1 MAIPPLVVFGPSG
14 VGKGTLINRLIKE
27 FPNAFGF
34 SVSHTTRAPRPGEID
49 GKAYHFTT
57 TDNFKNL
64 ISEGAFIE
72 HAQFSGN
79 FYGTTIQAVQDVAAT
94 GRRCILDIE
103 VQRDLH
109 IPYPYPRVS
118 SKSSKRPSTPPSSS
132 SPHPPMTVLNKRLR
146 GRATDSEDA
155 IQRRL
160 AIARREIDYARQ
172 PGSVD
177 YVIVNDDL
185 DTAYQTLKR
194 IANGESDA
202 SGDQMPPLDD

>member
-1 MAIPPLVVFGPSG
+1 MPIPPLVIFGPSG
-14 VGKGTLINRLIKE
+14 VGKGTLINRLLKE

-34 SVSHTTRAPRPGEID
+34 SVSHTTRTPRPGEID
-49 GKAYHFTT
+49 GKHYHFTN
-57 TDNFKNL
+57 TDNFKFL
-64 ISEGAFIE
+64 ISQGAFIE

-79 FYGTTIQAVQDVAAT
+79 FYGTSAQAVQDVTAT
-94 GRRCILDIE
+94 GKRCILDIE
-103 VQRDLH
+103 VQGVQQIKQTPLH
-109 IPYPYPRVS
+109 AIVVFVS
-118 SKSSKRPSTPPSSS
+118 PPS
-132 SPHPPMTVLNKRLR
+132 MTALSQRLR

-185 DTAYQTLKR
+185 DAAYQKFKR
-194 IANGESDA
+194 IANGELDA
-202 SGDQMPPLDD
+202 TVDQMPPLDD

>member
-1 MAIPPLVVFGPSG
+1 MTVSPLVIFGPSG

-57 TDNFKNL
+57 TDTFKNL

-94 GRRCILDIE
+94 GKRCILDIE
-103 VQRDLH
+103 VQGVQQIKQTPLH
-109 IPYPYPRVS
+109 ATVIFIS
-118 SKSSKRPSTPPSSS
+118 PPS
-132 SPHPPMTVLNKRLR
+132 MTVLNKRLR

-185 DTAYQTLKR
+185 DKAYQMLTR
-194 IANGESDA
+194 IANAELDA
-202 SGDQMPPLDD
+202 EGDQMPPLDD

>member
-1 MAIPPLVVFGPSG
+1 MTIPPLVVFGPSG

-27 FPNAFGF
+27 FPSSFGF
-34 SVSHTTRAPRPGEID
+34 SVSHTTRAPRPGEIN

-79 FYGTTIQAVQDVAAT
+79 FYGTTIQAVQDVSAT
-94 GRRCILDIE
+94 GKRCILDIE
-103 VQRDLH
+103 VQGVQQIKQTPLH
-109 IPYPYPRVS
+109 ATVIFVS
-118 SKSSKRPSTPPSSS
+118 PPS
-132 SPHPPMTVLNKRLR
+132 MTVLNNRLR

-177 YVIVNDDL
+177 YIIVNDDL
-185 DTAYQTLKR
+185 DTAYQKLKR
-194 IANGESDA
+194 IAKGELDM